1 MDFLTWGIKVSLIF
15 FLNKSLKEI
24 TVFFWIDIAWGLQKL
39 GLILENIS
47 KFKVSKTCDR

>member
-24 TVFFWIDIAWGLQKL
+24 TVFFELTLRGAYKNWA
-39 GLILENIS
+39 
-47 KFKVSKTCDR
+47 